1 MAGSIRGGPL
11 GGDTCR
17 HLALD
22 LECRTLGA
30 GLEEREWGQSEGEAH
45 SCFDDSDFRPMPCP
59 VRRGR

>member
-30 GLEEREWGQSEGEAH
+30 GLEEREWGQSEGEATAA
-45 SCFDDSDFRPMPCP
+45 SMTVTSGQCP
-59 VRRGR
+59 AQ